1 MTVNDLIQRI
11 ENYPVGFEF
20 TIPYNQMT
28 EKQNRDINK
37 ILRIAQDKN
46 LIKSISIGAGWD
58 KDGSFNCFQNET
70 FRRI

>member
-1 MTVNDLIQRI
+1 MTVGDLVKRI
-11 ENYPVGFEF
+11 ESYPTGFEF

-28 EKQNRDINK
+28 EKQNRDMNK
-37 ILRIAQDKN
+37 ILKIAQDKN
-46 LIKSISIGAGWD
+46 LIESVSIGAGWD